1 MQVFV
6 IDLDVKKCA
15 QYHCDRHIVKMPI
28 ESAQLLCSAHH
39 LTSDRKDI
47 PYKKTHINHPCLKWV
62 MESKSNYYW
71 LLSLLKKQLIEY
83 TYRYGRRHKT
93 NDVYDWLVKN
103 DINLKDNGLTKFA
116 LAMPDKYKSDDAVD
130 SYRKFY
136 IGEKL
141 HFLKYTKRNIPYWL
155 LEHLK

>member
-1 MQVFV
+1 
-6 IDLDVKKCA
+6 
-15 QYHCDRHIVKMPI
+15 
-28 ESAQLLCSAHH
+28 
-39 LTSDRKDI
+39 
-47 PYKKTHINHPCLKWV
+47 